1 MKYPLPAFRIYIF
14 ALVIFVLVIAGY
26 FAVDRLPKN
35 DRLPVSSSIHV
46 IPHPQEMG
54 MKSEQ
59 HDFLITT
66 TTVIVLGA
74 VPNRT
79 DSVTS
84 ESLNQALLARGL
96 PAMPLTRLNDF
107 SGSKKALVW
116 GTLNRSHRLLDS
128 LMAARDLL
136 TTPPTLQAEEYR
148 LDVDSDFV
156 VLIGGSDAAIY
167 WGVQTIRQ
175 LIKPTPA
182 ANGCQITAVRIRD
195 FPDMP
200 LRSAFYGFHLGN
212 LDNDSLLSRGYNDII
227 RFSTYKFNLIGLD
240 NPHYGHLEMEI
251 ADGSGKKYGERL
263 AEIFA
268 FARKYH
274 LQPRVGG
281 MARWYSRKPSPWSD
295 DLTLLEGIRTTQ
307 SITMTGQQE
316 YPLRTSSGQIAYK
329 VMHDFKTGKMW
340 PAEPVVVT
348 DSSGQIVYE
357 ENRDFEIV
365 FGQTQHPFFT
375 RVIAD
380 EGEPAGYPRR
390 RGESDE
396 LPTTIRRTQNS
407 RIREGQTVKVTFS
420 YIGPDPWSPYKVRY
434 CRSDPRIHTDGPTN
448 FIWRWCTQ
456 PVHYLQANIFNLE
469 MDEIRVFAWDKR
481 CQDSGKS
488 RSQIFVDDIRY
499 YYDTIKRQA
508 PEAMILMWADMADPN
523 HHARDYRT
531 EDVAD
536 GILRSGM
543 SDIIMV
549 PWNHACAESSVDF
562 FFQKGFSIMASSQGQ
577 EGQISVAP
585 LWAKLLRDRFQR
597 SGKLYGLM
605 HAPWEYDYATA
616 AGEERLATAADHAW
630 SVAPYIIHLP
640 IREAKAGEN
649 ISIIAQFEGDRYVY
663 DGQKVRTGPL
673 MPIYARLY
681 FRNAERSNFQ
691 QISMNRAGNSYAA
704 IIAAKWVREPAMEYY
719 IEMADSGHVS
729 FAPKSA
735 PEYCYRIRISSA
747 IGLN

>member
-1 MKYPLPAFRIYIF
+1 M
-14 ALVIFVLVIAGY
+14 
-26 FAVDRLPKN
+26 
-35 DRLPVSSSIHV
+35 
-46 IPHPQEMG
+46 
-54 MKSEQ
+54 
-59 HDFLITT
+59 DFTIDAH
-66 TTVIVLGA
+66 TVIVADPAQQQQNGVA
-74 VPNRT
+74 M
-79 DSVTS
+79 
-84 ESLNQALLARGL
+84 ESLNQALVQQGMAQL
-96 PAMPLTRLNDF
+96 PMVTPDNFAGKTRAIIMGKIASLPLE
-107 SGSKKALVW
+107 
-116 GTLNRSHRLLDS
+116 LDRII
-128 LMAARDLL
+128 AACDLL
-136 TTPPTLQAEEYR
+136 TTPPTLQPEEYR
-148 LDVDSDFV
+148 LDVDSQLV
-156 VLIGGSDAAIY
+156 ILIGGSDAAIY
-167 WGVQTIRQ
+167 WGIQTINQ
-175 LIKPTPA
+175 LLQPSDRPQQFKIR
-182 ANGCQITAVRIRD
+182 AVRIRD

-212 LDNDSLLSRGYNDII
+212 LDNDSLLRRGYHDIV
-227 RFSTYKFNLIGLD
+227 RFSKYKFNMIGLD

-263 AEIFA
+263 AELFD

-281 MARWYSRKPSPWSD
+281 MARWYSRKPSLWSD

-316 YPLRTSSGQIAYK
+316 YPLRISSGQIACK
-329 VMHDFKTGKMW
+329 VIHDFKTGKMW
-340 PAEPVVVT
+340 PKEPVVVT
-348 DSSGQIVYE
+348 DSSGQVVYDE
-357 ENRDFEIV
+357 HIDFEVV
-365 FGQTQHPFFT
+365 FGRTTHPFFK
-375 RVIAD
+375 RVISD
-380 EGEPAGYPRR
+380 EGEPAGYPLR

-396 LPTTIRRTQNS
+396 LPTTIRRTQQS
-407 RIREGQTVKVTFS
+407 RIREGQTVTVTFS

-434 CRSDPRIHTDGPTN
+434 CRSDPRIHTDGPAN

-508 PEAMILMWADMADPN
+508 PKAMILMWSDMADPN

-536 GILRSGM
+536 GIIRSGM

-549 PWNHACAESSVDF
+549 PWNHACAESSIDF

-585 LWAKLLRDRFQR
+585 LWAKLLRDRFER

-616 AGEERLATAADHAW
+616 VGEERLATAADHAW
-630 SVAPYIIHLP
+630 SIAPYIIHLP
-640 IREAKAGEN
+640 IREANAGEN

-663 DGQKVRTGPL
+663 DGRKVRPGPL

-681 FRNAERSNFQ
+681 FRNAERSDFQ
-691 QISMNRAGNSYAA
+691 QISMSRAGNSYAA
-704 IIAAKWVREPAMEYY
+704 IIAAKWVREPAIEYY